1 MKKVLIIGLTATLS
15 LAMLAAGF
23 AGKGPGGQHR
33 EYDPL
38 KLIEMAGPEIGLTAQ
53 QQQTLKNRF
62 FASEKDEIALEAKIK
77 TARLELKQLMDA
89 DSPDESAVYRKVD
102 EMGKLRT
109 EMQKLHTGN
118 RLAVKAMLTTEQEQK
133 LKELR
138 REHRQDLREH
148 DRDDR
153 EGREKMRERFNDPD
167 DRG

>member
-1 MKKVLIIGLTATLS
+1 
-15 LAMLAAGF
+15 
-23 AGKGPGGQHR
+23 
-33 EYDPL
+33 
-38 KLIEMAGPEIGLTAQ
+38 
-53 QQQTLKNRF
+53 
-62 FASEKDEIALEAKIK
+62 
-77 TARLELKQLMDA
+77 MDA